1 MLPADVMWVLRV
13 WKLRLTTGRHF
24 GLRDAKW
31 VARLHSIIEDT
42 ASLDMWA
49 SLYSI
54 RERAREALAEP
65 SDTSDLDAELVM
77 GAWELATASWLGKV
91 KPFQSRSARLLSRG
105 RPLEFGDSTSMEA
118 VKTAEGP
125 YHAKLPPVSDL
136 NLPEEAEWVYA
147 HWLQFLRTGPKWKS
161 LPVKEHLSIIQ
172 ELRLWVRNHPWRRD
186 ALDTGMFIKPT
197 KHTVAELLRQWQR
210 DYVAT
215 SVRPVTAE
223 GYAQKVNSYIIPNLG
238 SIALSNLQPSHLQAF
253 YRKAPRKRSD
263 GWHRRTLTAFS
274 ATCAPYTE

>member
-54 RERAREALAEP
+54 RERACEALAEP

-186 ALDTGMFIKPT
+186 ATVKHLLGIEQTGDAST
-197 KHTVAELLRQWQR
+197 CDSERVAGTSDLRPSSLLQE
-210 DYVAT
+210 VGHET
-215 SVRPVTAE
+215 
-223 GYAQKVNSYIIPNLG
+223 
-238 SIALSNLQPSHLQAF
+238 
-253 YRKAPRKRSD
+253 
-263 GWHRRTLTAFS
+263 
-274 ATCAPYTE
+274 